1 MIQSIVEKG
10 DSGLLEMVK
19 EVTGQAQFDRQM
31 TNLDKSVIDAREKK
45 EQLERT
51 MKLVAE
57 KLTKLKDDV
66 EIYTGFDKVDLDKK
80 AYEKIL
86 HLHKIKANQEKMES
100 LRAKKQELMDQ
111 REQIL
116 NTREDYVRNQSNFSP
131 SKHN

>member
-10 DSGLLEMVK
+10 DAGLLDMVK

-31 TNLDKSVIDAREKK
+31 TNLDKSVVDARDKK

-51 MKLVAE
+51 MKLVSE

-66 EIYTGFDKVDLDKK
+66 EIFTGFDKVDLDKK

-86 HLHKIKANQEKMES
+86 HLQKI
-100 LRAKKQELMDQ
+100 
-111 REQIL
+111 
-116 NTREDYVRNQSNFSP
+116 
-131 SKHN
+131 